1 MAATKIMIIR
11 HAERPSEDDSVVGVT
26 MEGKKEPEELT
37 VRGWQRAGA
46 MIRFFAP
53 AGGHFADP
61 HLASPDII
69 FASKVE
75 HHSPSYRAQHTVKP
89 LADFLHKQVVLT
101 HAKGEE
107 KALVD
112 DAIAANGTV
121 LIAWEHEAIP
131 EMGNMIVGNN
141 TTCPQKWHGSRFD
154 LVWVFDRPRGSG
166 GWTFAEVPQLLL
178 PGDSPEVGGK
188 GN

>member
-11 HAERPSEDDSVVGVT
+11 HAERPSEDDSVIGVT
-26 MEGKKEPEELT
+26 MEGKNEPEELT

-46 MIRFFAP
+46 LIRFFAP
-53 AGGHFADP
+53 ASGHFADP
-61 HLASPDII
+61 HLATPDII
-69 FASKVE
+69 FASKVQ
-75 HHSPSYRAQHTVKP
+75 HHSPSYRAQHTVKA

-107 KALVD
+107 KTLVN

-141 TTCPQKWHGSRFD
+141 TICPQKWHGSRFD
-154 LVWVFDRPRGSG
+154 LVWVFDRPRGSA
-166 GWTFAEVPQLLL
+166 GWTFAQVPQLLL
-178 PGDSPEVGGK
+178 PGDNSDISGT